1 MSDTKVRF
9 YKRPLFVLL
18 STLAIGILIGAAVTG
33 AIVSN
38 RLNLIRSMSQT
49 DGFATVMTDVI
60 SPVSEE
66 QEKQISPI
74 IISAGRD
81 IEKLVDTS
89 RTAISERFGR
99 MKTDLAPHL
108 SERQI
113 KTLEEREMLA
123 RQRYQLRQK

>member
-9 YKRPLFVLL
+9 YRRPLFVLL

-66 QEKQISPI
+66 QEKRISPI
-74 IISAGRD
+74 ITSAGRD
-81 IEKLVDTS
+81 IEEVVDTS

-99 MKTDLAPHL
+99 MKIDLAPHL
-108 SERQI
+108 NEQQI